1 MAKTSYLGSNVETQD
16 TFSGWLEQTNKI
28 IHDMGSVVVTV
39 ADVAE
44 PNTTNGAWAT
54 GNTNLEGT
62 FSSNTVAIQDG
73 LRGGTVSTP
82 ATLVVSSNATF
93 SGTKITVNANTILNG
108 SNVDVTANATIF
120 TSNTV
125 TFNLGANGN
134 TVFQRGSV
142 YIESNTFFTGATAN
156 VDVTTLGITANTEVI
171 ADTLDLEVA
180 TITVGTTSEDALE
193 VESVTQFHAN
203 VSFADESVLSLGDGG
218 DLKLYHDASDS
229 YIDDVGTGVMKI
241 RSNGTAIHLETVPGE
256 TLAEFRNNA
265 GVHLYFNNAQ
275 KLVTAADGIDITG
288 TLDVSTNQT
297 IGGTL
302 AVTGIATF
310 NANVDLQDSD
320 RLLIGTG
327 DDLQVYHSGSHSYI
341 SDVGT
346 GNLKISGQVV
356 EILGA
361 DDGAQDTMAV
371 FTDNSSVDLYYN
383 SVKKFNTKSDGV
395 LISGEME
402 STTLD
407 VNGAANILGATV
419 LQDTLD
425 VTKAVTMS
433 NTMYVTGQSNVL
445 SINVRDLTESRV
457 IFAAGDGELVDNN
470 ALKFTFAN
478 TTLATANVA
487 VTGSVFISD
496 DLVVVDNVEIDGY
509 LDVDDATQS
518 TSAGTGSIVTAGG
531 LGVAGNAWFGTGV
544 QIDTT
549 QGIYLEDRKHG
560 LTFNDGSG
568 NFNLRVGHINTPSGE
583 VSTEAGYAFHE
594 EYSQSAGTQKTQVST
609 AALLV
614 GDTPTW
620 RTQIDVSPNYV
631 KLAYA
636 GAVKLT
642 TDSDG
647 VDITG
652 DLAASANLVAGHTL
666 TTPRIRGG
674 ANEADAV
681 VVQTN
686 MDVMGTTRF
695 GTPTS
700 QEESVG
706 FYGEAVFFNDI
717 TLANNNFQMAVANA
731 VITDLTVLGT
741 MDMDLARVTSDLIP
755 NRDIDET
762 SLGNNANTVE
772 IFTNMASRSFSFDA
786 GIAHTA
792 NLGLVAYVDGED
804 DPYINLN
811 TGTNRWSF
819 FNGSGSKY
827 QIVGKVISGTTDV
840 ITVNGGTNSSNTE
853 ITVSHKAPAAGVAAN
868 SDISV
873 NGSNGVVIQDLD
885 LDFDEFGHVTNAS
898 VSTYNLDNR
907 YYTETES
914 DTRFVNATG
923 DSMTGPLEL
932 VDTSTASTSKEA
944 LLKINGESSDLYV
957 ENFANGDYRLR
968 NTTSNNAIEIYNSV
982 TAGVRILS
990 GDTDRAIFSST
1001 GTTLY
1006 GATLISGG
1014 SLSVTGAGAT
1024 DIIVEGNSPSIR
1036 LKNTTAFAQ
1045 HWLHSNSDQ
1054 FYVLANRW
1062 DSDAGDWVD
1071 DNTWQTPHPL
1081 QLNSASDTI
1090 TSYGSKVLRQVDEG
1104 HGNGIDADTTDG
1116 LHANS
1121 TNVANTLVSR
1131 DANRNFS
1138 ANNVTFAK
1146 TTATEFVATGPAGLA
1161 WENGVSRITNNDGG
1175 GNAQIRWGNEFEN
1188 NATRFTHAGSAIYVG
1203 GPIDSANAYLQMMVA
1218 DNGGA
1223 GTGSAVSFG
1232 DELRIYH
1239 DLITWNGS
1247 RMLTTTDEG
1256 SGNNLDADTV
1266 DNLHASQFLRTDAN
1280 DIFSGTADAGSYIRI
1295 NDNRELR
1302 FGNSNDFRI
1311 FYDESYHGPDAAGN
1325 LYTQE
1330 GSSGSNDLII
1340 HSSRSSGRDIRIGY
1354 TGSDDFLV
1362 TQYFFDMSAGS
1373 LVMEGNLSL
1382 GGSNGG
1388 DSQVNFWDNNSS
1400 VYRTLRW
1407 DDSTNDWLVEDNT
1420 NNVRK
1425 LWHAGNDG
1433 PGSGLNA
1440 DTLDD
1445 KQATA
1450 FFTLNENETVTG
1462 DTQFSGNVT
1471 ITNDSAFVIN
1481 DTSTAYTTKDASLKI
1496 NGAGSDFTI
1505 HNFGSGDYSL
1515 GVLLNKIVFH
1525 DTTGGIRFE
1534 YAGNRVGSFDASGFE
1549 LWDQNLFVYGA
1560 DKYLKVEGGIY
1571 VGSDTSGGDRNSEI
1585 HFMDDS
1591 GSQWRTIRWNP
1602 VTNKFE
1608 AEAQNNSFYP
1618 ILTSQDYVG
1627 DADTVDGVHASQFLR
1642 SDQGSAVTAG
1652 HLRFNDNVE
1661 LYLGNGND
1669 VTQVFNNSNYHFT
1682 QTNGNTYFD
1691 IPGMFVIR
1699 DRDASNANRLV
1710 LNTATGDLTVTGMV
1724 HASGRGV
1731 FDGLNVSN
1739 TVRLSETND
1748 VSRTST
1754 THAFQIG
1761 SDGAAN
1767 LRMDTNEVFA
1777 VDNGV
1782 TVALHLNKDGG
1793 PGGASTNVYVNDS
1806 EVVTKATLGE
1816 FGFRMEDDQ
1825 KITFGTDNDVRFFLD
1840 EVTNNAMTIESEADR
1855 DLIITDGNSA
1865 DAIRFKFDISTG
1877 NFSANGNITAY
1888 NSVSDIRLKE
1898 NVEVID
1904 NAIDK
1909 VQQLSGITFNYKSRP
1924 DGARNTGVIAQE
1936 VEKVLPEAVYETT
1949 GLNGKDGDEEF
1960 KAVEYGNMVGLLI
1973 EAIKEQ
1979 QEQIDDL
1986 KEQVKDLK
1994 EK

>member
-62 FSSNTVAIQDG
+62 FSSNTVAVQDG

-82 ATLVVSSNATF
+82 ATLIVSSNATF
-93 SGTKITVNANTILNG
+93 SGTKIIVNANTILNG

-156 VDVTTLGITANTEVI
+156 VDVTTLGITANTEVT
-171 ADTLDLEVA
+171 AATLDLAVA
-180 TITVGTTSEDALE
+180 TITVGTTSDDAFV
-193 VESVTQFHAN
+193 VESDTQFNAN
-203 VSFADESVLSLGDGG
+203 VSFADDSVLSLGAGG

-241 RSNGTAIHLETVPGE
+241 RSNGTAINFETVPGE

-265 GVHLYFNNAQ
+265 GVHLYHNNAQ
-275 KLVTAADGIDITG
+275 KLVTAADGVDITG

-356 EILGA
+356 EILGV

-371 FTDNSSVDLYYN
+371 FTDNSSVDLYFN

-433 NTMYVTGQSNVL
+433 NTMYVTGQSNVA
-445 SINVRDLTESRV
+445 SIMVRDLTETRV
-457 IFAAGDGELVDNN
+457 VFAAVNGELVDND

-509 LDVDDATQS
+509 LDVDDTTQS
-518 TSAGTGSIVTAGG
+518 TSAGTGSIVTVGG

-544 QIDTT
+544 QIDTNN
-549 QGIYLEDRKHG
+549 GIYLEDRKHG

-568 NFNLRVGHINTPSGE
+568 NFNLRVGHINSGSGE

-609 AALLV
+609 AALAV

-620 RTQIDVSPNYV
+620 RTQIDLDPNYV

-706 FYGEAVFFNDI
+706 FYGEAIFFNDI

-885 LDFDEFGHVTNAS
+885 LDFDDFGHVTNAS

-923 DSMTGPLEL
+923 DSMTGPLVL

-944 LLKINGESSDLYV
+944 LLKINGHSTSNLYV
-957 ENFANGDYRLR
+957 ENFSTGDYRLR
-968 NTTSNNAIEIYNSV
+968 NTLSNNAIEIYNTISS
-982 TAGVRILS
+982 GVRILN
-990 GDTDRAIFSST
+990 GDTDRAIFNNT

-1006 GATLISGG
+1006 GSTSISGG
-1014 SLSVTGAGAT
+1014 SLNVTGAGGH
-1024 DIIVEGNSPSIR
+1024 DIIVEGDSASIH
-1036 LKNTTAFAQ
+1036 LKNTGAEAQ
-1045 HWLHSNSDQ
+1045 HWLHSNNDR

-1062 DSDAGDWVD
+1062 DSDAGDWVGS
-1071 DNTWQTPHPL
+1071 NTWQTPHPL
-1081 QLNSASDTI
+1081 ELNSDLNTI
-1090 TSYGSKVLRQVDEG
+1090 SSYGSKVLRQVDEG

-1121 TNVANTLVSR
+1121 TSVANTLVSR
-1131 DANRNFS
+1131 DGNRNFS

-1239 DLITWNGS
+1239 NLITWNGS
-1247 RMLTTTDEG
+1247 RILTTADEG
-1256 SGNNLDADTV
+1256 TTNNLDADTV
-1266 DNLHASQFLRTDAN
+1266 DNVHASQFLRNDEDAAFEG
-1280 DIFSGTADAGSYIRI
+1280 IGPGSYIRI
-1295 NDNRELR
+1295 LDNRELR
-1302 FGNSNDFRI
+1302 FGSNSDFSI
-1311 FYDESYHGPDAAGN
+1311 FYDENNQIA
-1325 LYTQE
+1325 TQA

-1340 HSSRSSGRDIRIGY
+1340 HSPGSAGKDIRIGY
-1354 TGSDDFLV
+1354 TGSDDVLV
-1362 TQYFFDMSAGS
+1362 TQYFFDMSSGGI
-1373 LVMEGNLSL
+1373 VMEGNLSL

-1388 DSQVNFWDNNSS
+1388 DSAVNFWDNNTS

-1407 DDSTNDWLVEDNT
+1407 DDSSNDWFVEDNT
-1420 NNVRK
+1420 NAVRR
-1425 LWHAGNDG
+1425 LWHSGNDG

-1496 NGAGSDFTI
+1496 NGAGDDFTI
-1505 HNFGSGDYSL
+1505 HNFSSGDYSL

-1525 DTTGGIRFE
+1525 NTTGGIRFE
-1534 YAGNRVGSFDASGFE
+1534 YAGTRVGSFDASGFE
-1549 LWDQNLFVYGA
+1549 LFDQNLYVYGA
-1560 DKYLKVEGGIY
+1560 DKKLQVEGDIY
-1571 VGSDTSGGDRNSEI
+1571 VGSDTANNDRNSEI

-1591 GSQWRTIRWNP
+1591 GGQWRTIRWNP

-1661 LYLGNGND
+1661 LYLGNAND
-1669 VTQVFNNSNYHFT
+1669 VTQVFNNTNYHFT

-1710 LNTATGDLTVTGMV
+1710 LNTATGDLTVTGIF
-1724 HASGRGV
+1724 HATKGV
-1731 FDGLNVSN
+1731 FSDGLNVSEQ
-1739 TVRLSETND
+1739 VRLTETSDASN
-1748 VSRTST
+1748 TST

-1761 SDGAAN
+1761 GNGAAN
-1767 LRMDTNEVFA
+1767 LRMDTNEVMA
-1777 VDNGV
+1777 INNGS
-1782 TVALHLNKDGG
+1782 AANLFLNKDGG
-1793 PGGASTNVYVNDS
+1793 PGGANTNVYVNDS
-1806 EVVTKATLGE
+1806 EVVTKASLGE
-1816 FGFRMEDDQ
+1816 FHFRMEDDQ

-1855 DLIITDGNSA
+1855 DLIITDGNST